1 MQFHFSLFCDAR
13 YSFSLPRHQTQR
25 PSFLT
30 ATWVWMHCY
39 YRHYMKLGVLC
50 EGGLWINNG
59 VGCGWDNWPL
69 SLLLYCCCQGWFIKY
84 VCLRVSCFFH
94 LFHITHLNSCCS
106 VSICSEKKTWFV
118 RRKCTYMRGDNLH
131 VLMEVRRVIARVSV

>member
-1 MQFHFSLFCDAR
+1 MHVPFSLFWDVR
-13 YSFSLPRHQTQR
+13 YSFSLPRHQARR

-50 EGGLWINNG
+50 EAGLWINNG
-59 VGCGWDNWPL
+59 GGCGWDNWPL

-84 VCLRVSCFFH
+84 VCLCVSRFFH
-94 LFHITHLNSCCS
+94 LFHITHLNGCCS
-106 VSICSEKKTWFV
+106 VSIYPGKKPDLWDVNAPTWEGAIYICS
-118 RRKCTYMRGDNLH
+118 
-131 VLMEVRRVIARVSV
+131 